1 MQIHFEDWNH
11 LKRYLIYDRKIK
23 DNKHN
28 IDILKSRYNIL
39 CRYFGEKE
47 FTRENFRGFLEYMR
61 EKGYTTA
68 YCNQFIR
75 MAKHI
80 NKLYKLEELDDFS
93 LYPKQAKFVE
103 VLTDDEMI
111 SLAEAR
117 VPYPREA
124 EELNKKYRALVY
136 VMYFTGARISEIL
149 SLKWQDVLTVPCNA
163 LVFNQ
168 TKINE
173 MRLAPIPEALYR
185 DLTALPHYS
194 GYIFTN
200 RDGHPL
206 DISTVSYSIAKKAVL
221 IGLKKRVYN
230 HLFRHSFINL
240 MLRNGA
246 KIHEVSRLVGHKTLE
261 TTNQH
266 YIHMQLEELNDVLHT
281 YHPALKKHQTL
292 EMISK
297 RMRELCANI
306 LDTDRF
312 SLQVSKE
319 SRNVTFRVN
328 EIEEK
333 L

>member
-1 MQIHFEDWNH
+1 MKITQEHWDH

-23 DNKHN
+23 DNKNN
-28 IDILKSRYNIL
+28 IDILHSRFAIM
-39 CRYFGEKE
+39 CRYFADKE

-80 NKLYKLEELDDFS
+80 DKLYQLQELSDFT
-93 LYPKQAKFVE
+93 LYPKQAKYVD
-103 VLTDDEMI
+103 VLTDDEMVD
-111 SLAEAR
+111 LAEAKI
-117 VPYPREA
+117 PYPRES
-124 EELNKKYRALVY
+124 EEINTKYRVLIY
-136 VMYFTGARISEIL
+136 VMYYTGARINEIL
-149 SLKWQDVLTVPCNA
+149 QLQWHDLLTEPCYA
-163 LVFNQ
+163 IVFNQ

-173 MRLAPIPEALYR
+173 MRLAPIPVSLYR
-185 DLTALPHYS
+185 DLRRLPHYS

-200 RDGHPL
+200 RNGHPL
-206 DISTVSYSIAKKAVL
+206 DVTTVNYTLKKKAVL

-266 YIHMQLEELNDVLHT
+266 YVHLMVAELNDVLHT
-281 YHPALKKHQTL
+281 YHPALKKHQT
-292 EMISK
+292 IDTITK
-297 RMRELCANI
+297 RIRELCANI

-312 SLQVSKE
+312 ALSVSKE
-319 SRNVTFRVN
+319 HDHVTFRVK
-328 EIEEK
+328 EIDE
-333 L
+333 

>member
-1 MQIHFEDWNH
+1 MQIDFDNWDH

-28 IDILKSRYNIL
+28 TDILKSRYNIL
-39 CRYFGEKE
+39 CRYFAGKE
-47 FTRENFRGFLEYMR
+47 FTRENFLGFLEYMR
-61 EKGYTTA
+61 EKGYSTA

-80 NKLYKLEELDDFS
+80 DKLYKLNQFADFT
-93 LYPKQAKFVE
+93 LYPKENKFVD
-103 VLTDDEMI
+103 VLTDEEMI
-111 SLAEAR
+111 ALAEAR
-117 VPYPREA
+117 VSYPRDS
-124 EELNKKYRALVY
+124 EELNKKYRALIY

-149 SLKWQDVLTVPCNA
+149 NLKWQDILMTPCYA

-173 MRLAPIPEALYR
+173 MRLAPIPESLYV
-185 DLTALPHYS
+185 DLRRLPHYS

-200 RDGHPL
+200 RLGHPL
-206 DISTVSYSIAKKAVL
+206 DITTVSHNIAKKVDV

-246 KIHEVSRLVGHKTLE
+246 KIHEVSRLVGHKSLE
-261 TTNQH
+261 TTNAH
-266 YIHMQLEELNDVLHT
+266 YIHIQLAELNDVLHT

-292 EMISK
+292 ETITK
-297 RMRELCANI
+297 RMRELCASI

-312 SLQVSKE
+312 NLSVSKQDKH
-319 SRNVTFRVN
+319 VTFQVK
-328 EIEEK
+328 EVDE
-333 L
+333 